1 MVNRDLRNWTEHET
15 RELPDGI
22 PERERG
28 LHKWVEPPINVRV
41 DDALK
46 GLDQQGQGQSVGFNR
61 HRVPNKI

>member
-1 MVNRDLRNWTEHET
+1 MVNSDLRNWTEHET

-46 GLDQQGQGQSVGFNR
+46 ELDQ
-61 HRVPNKI
+61 